1 MLGGVL
7 PMKLLS
13 SLVLM
18 ISCLLG
24 LGACLVILKMLGFFA

>member
-1 MLGGVL
+1 
-7 PMKLLS
+7 MKILS

-24 LGACLVILKMLGFFA
+24 LGVCLVIFKMLGFFA